1 MSQINVMYSNLIDLI
16 NSINYLAYLE
26 NNNKILDKTKA
37 IYEMSLKC
45 IKNANNIP
53 KDVNSN
59 TVNEN
64 STKKNE
70 IAIKNEDDERI
81 YINRIVKTNP
91 KSGVYKNIAKSG
103 HNVKC
108 IVCSNTFDI
117 NHSFLL
123 KSMSKHICFNCSLN
137 YDKYDICDW
146 EIKGQYEPNII
157 KCYRCNT
164 YKSNW
169 RFTTKCGKKSKPKKT
184 IKNERSNGEYSYC
197 LYCKLKGKFNK
208 IKRDRKIANV

>member
-1 MSQINVMYSNLIDLI
+1 MSQINVTYSNLIDLI
-16 NSINYLAYLE
+16 NYTNYLANLE
-26 NNNKILDKTKA
+26 YNNNILNKTKA
-37 IYEMSLKC
+37 INEMSPKS

-59 TVNEN
+59 AINEI

-81 YINRIVKTNP
+81 NINKIIKTNS
-91 KSGVYKNIAKSG
+91 KSAYKNIVKSG
-103 HNVKC
+103 YNVKC

-146 EIKGQYEPNII
+146 EIKGKYEPNII

-169 RFTTKCGKKSKPKKT
+169 RFTTKCGKKSKPKKL
-184 IKNERSNGEYSYC
+184 IKNARSNGEYSYC
-197 LYCKLKGKFNK
+197 SYCKLKGKFNK

>member
-16 NSINYLAYLE
+16 NYMNYFANLE
-26 NNNKILDKTKA
+26 YNNNILNKTKA
-37 IYEMSLKC
+37 INKISPKS
-45 IKNANNIP
+45 IKNASNIP

-59 TVNEN
+59 AVNEI

-81 YINRIVKTNP
+81 YINRTIKTNS
-91 KSGVYKNIAKSG
+91 KSVYKNIVKSG
-103 HNVKC
+103 YNVKC

-169 RFTTKCGKKSKPKKT
+169 RFTTKCGKKSKPKKP
-184 IKNERSNGEYSYC
+184 IKNARSNGEYSYC
-197 LYCKLKGKFNK
+197 SYCKLKGKFNK
-208 IKRDRKIANV
+208 IMRDRKIANV